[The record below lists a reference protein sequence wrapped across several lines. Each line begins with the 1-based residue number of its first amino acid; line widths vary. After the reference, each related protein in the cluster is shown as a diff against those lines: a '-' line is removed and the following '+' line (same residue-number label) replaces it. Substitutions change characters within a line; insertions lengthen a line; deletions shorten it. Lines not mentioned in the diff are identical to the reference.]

1 MNIHSPKLYQSS
13 LSPSKDVPGYRKIL
27 PRAGYLLL
35 SKGCSSDQLL
45 GSSEPEV
52 CVDSTVDSV
61 LPSVS
66 VTPAFTPLGLAS
78 EVELSEQPAVLDDIK
93 EETVL
98 TSHPTDPQEIAS
110 ISSSSPT
117 SKAQSSTDTCVPKD
131 STDLSVSMV
140 TLKGNKSV
148 TDSGAVMLQKQGE
161 PAQMVAIVPAQVRL
175 KRLTIF
181 TLNNGYCIMQ

>member
-1 MNIHSPKLYQSS
+1 MYLFPQSS
-13 LSPSKDVPGYRKIL
+13 PSPSKDVPGYRKIL

-35 SKGCSSDQLL
+35 SKDCSSNQLL
-45 GSSEPEV
+45 GSPEPEV

-98 TSHPTDPQEIAS
+98 ASHPTDPQEIAS
-110 ISSSSPT
+110 ISSSSLT
-117 SKAQSSTDTCVPKD
+117 SNAQISTDTYVPKD
-131 STDLSVSMV
+131 STDLAVSVV

-148 TDSGAVMLQKQGE
+148 ADSGAVVLQKQGE
-161 PAQMVAIVPAQVRL
+161 PAQMVAIVPTQVRL
-175 KRLTIF
+175 KRLTNF
-181 TLNNGYCIMQ
+181 TLKSALCIMQ